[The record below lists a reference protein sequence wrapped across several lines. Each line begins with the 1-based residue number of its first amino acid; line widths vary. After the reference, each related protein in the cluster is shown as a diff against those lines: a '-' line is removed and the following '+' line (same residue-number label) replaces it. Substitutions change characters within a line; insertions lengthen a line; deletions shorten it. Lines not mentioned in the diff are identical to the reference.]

1 MTTHNTH
8 PLPSL
13 PQLFKATGIAL
24 VVAAAILITTVL
36 PAEHGIDPTGI
47 GKALGLTTLSAPET
61 ETETEAAS
69 ALIPDTSAA
78 RQPDSEIAAAPAAQA
93 SAPIVTASEAPFR
106 SDEMMLTLQP
116 GEGDEI
122 KATMR
127 QGEQFVFSWK
137 AEGGKV
143 NFDMHGE
150 RVNAG
155 SDFTSYWKDQQQT
168 SAQGTFVA
176 PFDGTHGWF
185 WRNRGDRP
193 VTVTVKVS
201 GFYASLQQAK

>member
-1 MTTHNTH
+1 MTSHNTH

-13 PQLFKATGIAL
+13 PQLIKATSVAL
-24 VVAAAILITTVL
+24 LVSAAILIAIVL

-47 GKALGLTTLSAPET
+47 GKALGLTTLSAPSG
-61 ETETEAAS
+61 EAES
-69 ALIPDTSAA
+69 ALIPDDSAA
-78 RQPDSEIAAAPAAQA
+78 TLPPSRVAAAAPVAQTPV
-93 SAPIVTASEAPFR
+93 APVSKSEVPFR

-116 GEGDEI
+116 GEGTEI
-122 KATMR
+122 KASMR
-127 QGEQFVFSWK
+127 KGEQFVFTWT

-150 RVNAG
+150 RPNAG
-155 SDFTSYWKDQQQT
+155 AAFTSYWKDKQQT

-185 WRNRGDRP
+185 WRNRGDQP
-193 VTVTVKVS
+193 VRVKVKVS
-201 GFYASLQQAK
+201 GFYEILQQAK

>member
-24 VVAAAILITTVL
+24 VAAAAILITTVL

-47 GKALGLTTLSAPET
+47 GKALGLTTLSAPNIG
-61 ETETEAAS
+61 AAP
-69 ALIPDTSAA
+69 AQIADISAA
-78 RQPDSEIAAAPAAQA
+78 MQPGSEAAAAPVAQPPAATV
-93 SAPIVTASEAPFR
+93 SKSTVPFR

-116 GEGDEI
+116 GEGSEI

-127 QGEQFVFSWK
+127 QGEQFVFIWT

-150 RVNAG
+150 RPNAG
-155 SDFTSYWKDQQQT
+155 AEFTSYWKDTQQT
-168 SAQGTFVA
+168 RAQGTFVA

-185 WRNRGDRP
+185 WRNRGDQP
-193 VTVTVKVS
+193 VRIKVKVS
-201 GFYASLQQAK
+201 GFYAALQQAK

>member
-1 MTTHNTH
+1 MNTHNTH

-13 PQLFKATGIAL
+13 PQLIKATGIAL
-24 VVAAAILITTVL
+24 VAAAAILITTVL

-47 GKALGLTTLSAPET
+47 GKVLGLTTLSAPSG
-61 ETETEAAS
+61 EAAP
-69 ALIPDTSAA
+69 ALIPDVSAA
-78 RQPDSEIAAAPAAQA
+78 TLPSSSMAAAAPVAQA
-93 SAPIVTASEAPFR
+93 SAATVIKSDVPFR
-106 SDEMMLTLQP
+106 SDEMVLTLQP

-127 QGEQFVFSWK
+127 KGEQFVFIWT

-150 RVNAG
+150 RPNAG
-155 SDFTSYWKDQQQT
+155 AEFTSYWKDTQQT

-185 WRNRGDRP
+185 WRNRGDQP
-193 VTVTVKVS
+193 VRIKVNVS
-201 GFYASLQQAK
+201 GFYAALQLAK

>member
-24 VVAAAILITTVL
+24 VAAAAILITIVL
-36 PAEHGIDPTGI
+36 PAEHGIDSTGI
-47 GKALGLTTLSAPET
+47 GKALGLTTLSAPSG
-61 ETETEAAS
+61 EAAS
-69 ALIPDTSAA
+69 ALIPDTAA
-78 RQPDSEIAAAPAAQA
+78 AMQPGSEAAAAPAEQA
-93 SAPIVTASEAPFR
+93 AAPIVTASEVPFR

-116 GEGDEI
+116 GEGSEI

-127 QGEQFVFSWK
+127 QGEQFVFIWT

-150 RVNAG
+150 RPNAG

-185 WRNRGDRP
+185 WRNRGDKA
-193 VTVTVKVS
+193 VTVKVKVS
-201 GFYASLQQAK
+201 GFYKTLQQAQ

>member
-24 VVAAAILITTVL
+24 AAAAAILITIVL

-47 GKALGLTTLSAPET
+47 GQALGLTTLSAPGG
-61 ETETEAAS
+61 EAAS
-69 ALIPDTSAA
+69 APIPDTPAA
-78 RQPDSEIAAAPAAQA
+78 MQPGSEAAAAPVEQTTAQ
-93 SAPIVTASEAPFR
+93 IVTASEVPFR
-106 SDEMMLTLQP
+106 SDEMILTLQP

-127 QGEQFVFSWK
+127 QGEQFVFTWK

-155 SDFTSYWKDQQQT
+155 SDFTSYWKDQQQS

-185 WRNRGDRP
+185 WRNRGDKP
-193 VTVTVKVS
+193 VRIKLKVS
-201 GFYASLQQAK
+201 GFYAALQQAQ

>member
-24 VVAAAILITTVL
+24 VAAAAILITTVL

-47 GKALGLTTLSAPET
+47 GKALGLTTLSAPSG
-61 ETETEAAS
+61 EAES

-78 RQPDSEIAAAPAAQA
+78 MQPGSEAAAAPVAQPPAATV
-93 SAPIVTASEAPFR
+93 SKSTVPFR

-116 GEGDEI
+116 GEGSEI

-127 QGEQFVFSWK
+127 QGDQFVFIWT

-150 RVNAG
+150 RPNAG
-155 SDFTSYWKDQQQT
+155 AEFTSYWKDTQQT
-168 SAQGTFVA
+168 RAQGTFVA

-185 WRNRGDRP
+185 WRNRGDQP
-193 VTVTVKVS
+193 VRIKVKVS
-201 GFYASLQQAK
+201 GFYAALQQAK

>member
-13 PQLFKATGIAL
+13 PQLIKATGIAL
-24 VVAAAILITTVL
+24 VVAAVILITLVL

-47 GKALGLTTLSAPET
+47 GKALGLTTLSAPGG
-61 ETETEAAS
+61 EAAS
-69 ALIPDTSAA
+69 APIPDTSAA
-78 RQPDSEIAAAPAAQA
+78 VEPASETVAAPAAQA
-93 SAPIVTASEAPFR
+93 SAPIVTASEVPFR

-127 QGEQFVFSWK
+127 QGEQFVFTWE

-150 RVNAG
+150 RLNAG
-155 SDFTSYWKDQQQT
+155 SAFTSYWKDQQKT

-185 WRNRGDRP
+185 WRNRGDKP
-193 VTVTVKVS
+193 VRIKLKVS
-201 GFYASLQQAK
+201 GFYAALQQAQ

>member
-24 VVAAAILITTVL
+24 VAAAAILMTIVL

-47 GKALGLTTLSAPET
+47 GKALGLTTLSAPSA
-61 ETETEAAS
+61 EAES
-69 ALIPDTSAA
+69 ALIPDASATM
-78 RQPDSEIAAAPAAQA
+78 PSPSSEVVTAPVTQSPAATV
-93 SAPIVTASEAPFR
+93 IKSEEAFR
-106 SDEMMLTLQP
+106 SDEMKLTLQP
-116 GEGDEI
+116 GEGSEI

-127 QGEQFVFSWK
+127 QGEQFVFIWT

-150 RVNAG
+150 RPNAG
-155 SDFTSYWKDQQQT
+155 AEFTSYWKDKQKT
-168 SAQGTFVA
+168 RAQGVFVA

-185 WRNRGDRP
+185 WRNRGDKP
-193 VTVTVKVS
+193 VSVKVKVS
-201 GFYASLQQAK
+201 GFYETLQQAK